1 MCVTRKQSAFL
12 KQITFLKNIPVLGI
26 LFHQITMHLKM
37 TDFSFFVFQL
47 DVFFANAAGD
57 LSNYQE
63 NGEFKLESVKPQKHC
78 VFYSCCPSPFPDV
91 TYKIKLRRRPMFYVF
106 NLILPCVLI
115 NGIGKKL
122 LFIVLKFPAKKIY
135 DQLLFIFF
143 LSIVGVLCSFGVG
156 RKSNFGNFGTFIN
169 DGLSDDYKREPA
181 TDRKNAL
188 NK

>member
-1 MCVTRKQSAFL
+1 MHYFIVEQCYRVCVTRKQSAFL
-12 KQITFLKNIPVLGI
+12 KQITFLKNIPMLGSI

-115 NGIGKKL
+115 NGIGKNL
-122 LFIVLKFPAKKIY
+122 LF
-135 DQLLFIFF
+135 
-143 LSIVGVLCSFGVG
+143 
-156 RKSNFGNFGTFIN
+156 
-169 DGLSDDYKREPA
+169 
-181 TDRKNAL
+181 
-188 NK
+188 

>member
-1 MCVTRKQSAFL
+1 M
-12 KQITFLKNIPVLGI
+12 LGI

-135 DQLLFIFF
+135 DQSFF
-143 LSIVGVLCSFGVG
+143 LALLVFYVPSESGEKVTLGISALLSMTVFLMTIRESLPPTEKTPLISKCSDTYIHLHLLHIWEKIG
-156 RKSNFGNFGTFIN
+156 RK
-169 DGLSDDYKREPA
+169 
-181 TDRKNAL
+181 
-188 NK
+188 